1 MELLLTIGMII
12 GAYILCHLDEWRSDN
27 RMTPP
32 GYEHD
37 YNKANYD
44 LVTKGKQYYYQQH
57 LQGKYDKK
65 IDDKNKHWYI
75 LH

>member
-32 GYEHD
+32 DMNMIITRQIMTLLRRESNIIINSIY
-37 YNKANYD
+37 KANMI
-44 LVTKGKQYYYQQH
+44 KR
-57 LQGKYDKK
+57 
-65 IDDKNKHWYI
+65 
-75 LH
+75 

>member
-65 IDDKNKHWYI
+65 IDDKNNP
-75 LH
+75 

>member
-1 MELLLTIGMII
+1 MEFLLTIGMII

-44 LVTKGKQYYYQQH
+44 LVTKEKQYYYQQH

-65 IDDKNKHWYI
+65 IDDKNKH
-75 LH
+75 